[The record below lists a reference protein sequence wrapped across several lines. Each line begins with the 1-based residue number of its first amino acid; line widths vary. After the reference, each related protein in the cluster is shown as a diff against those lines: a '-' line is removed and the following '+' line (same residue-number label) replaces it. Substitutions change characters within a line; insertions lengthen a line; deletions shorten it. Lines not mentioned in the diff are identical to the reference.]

1 MVWSKSWKASI
12 RPRKQRNYRAN
23 APLHIKQKLVSVHL
37 SKELR
42 KKHGKRGIAARKGDK
57 VKILRGQF
65 RGKSGNITKVELKK
79 SKIAV
84 EGMENIRKDG
94 TKTPYLF
101 EPSNLMLTELL
112 LEDKKRKKSLERN
125 KPAEKK

>member
-1 MVWSKSWKASI
+1 MVRWSKSWKASI
-12 RPRKQRNYRAN
+12 RPRKQRNYRTH
-23 APLHIKQKLVSVHL
+23 APLHIRQKLVSVHL
-37 SKELR
+37 SKDLR
-42 KKHGKRGIAARKGDK
+42 TKHGKRSIAARKGDK

-65 RGKSGNITKVELKK
+65 KGKSGNITKVELKN

-101 EPSNLMLTELL
+101 EPSNLMLTELM
-112 LEDKKRKKSLERN
+112 LEDKKRKKSLE
-125 KPAEKK
+125 KKAAGKK